1 MARNSLPL
9 SAPVTSRK
17 TSENGKGYRAN
28 SRRALVVSRTS
39 RDKNLKE
46 SLGCEMCSSERAT
59 RCFVGVARNQP
70 NLTRDPLAN
79 YFAQWSVSPA
89 IPNKDR
95 FPDFS

>member
-1 MARNSLPL
+1 MVKVIAQ
-9 SAPVTSRK
+9 T
-17 TSENGKGYRAN
+17 RAEHWWF
-28 SRRALVVSRTS
+28 RERS